1 MYGCVCS
8 ACFQNAVYCLWFFY
22 QLYTAVQCTYA
33 YRNNKVFFLELWNIF
48 ESHYSWRNIQ
58 QYNVDGSWFLKKSS
72 HYFFFAFCLIRSTHV
87 YSDSYCIHASPL
99 YFLNSCWNMVFW
111 FICRARYFFSLSLC
125 VIHSI
130 EFHRLGFVY
139 FPIFRNLPFA
149 LLTQI
154 GKFVFKKNADFV

>member
-1 MYGCVCS
+1 MDVFVQHVFKMLCT
-8 ACFQNAVYCLWFFY
+8 VYDFSTNY
-22 QLYTAVQCTYA
+22 TQLYNVHMHIGIIKC
-33 YRNNKVFFLELWNIF
+33 FFLELWNIF

-111 FICRARYFFSLSLC
+111 FICRARYFFSLSFY

-130 EFHRLGFVY
+130 EFHR
-139 FPIFRNLPFA
+139 
-149 LLTQI
+149 
-154 GKFVFKKNADFV
+154 